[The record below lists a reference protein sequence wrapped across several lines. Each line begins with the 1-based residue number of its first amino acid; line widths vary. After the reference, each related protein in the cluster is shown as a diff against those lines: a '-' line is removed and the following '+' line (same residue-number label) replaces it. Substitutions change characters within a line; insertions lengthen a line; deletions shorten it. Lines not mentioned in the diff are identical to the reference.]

1 MNGVF
6 ENMTNKVTNQAQRYV
21 QTLGEEI
28 ANAITHGI
36 GTALSIAGLT
46 LLVFAAVM
54 LEDTWRIVAVSIY
67 GSTLVFLY
75 LASTLYH
82 SFQFKPVKRVFHIM
96 DHIGIFFLIAG
107 TYTPILLI
115 RMRDTPGWILLIG
128 IWTLAIIGSVIK
140 AFFTDRYTK
149 ISALIYIFMGW
160 TVIFRFEAF
169 ASAIDPGGIGLVVAG
184 GLSYT
189 IGVVP
194 FLWNKLPYNHAI
206 WHLFVIGGS
215 VCHFL
220 AIFRYIL
227 PMG

>member
-1 MNGVF
+1 
-6 ENMTNKVTNQAQRYV
+6 MTHNSTQQVQKYV
-21 QTLGEEI
+21 QTLSEEV
-28 ANAITHGI
+28 ANAVTHGI

-46 LLVFAAVM
+46 LLVVAAVT
-54 LEDTWRIVAVSIY
+54 LQDAWRIVAVSIY

-82 SFQFKPVKRVFHIM
+82 SFHFHPVKHVFHIM

-115 RMRDTPGWILLIG
+115 HMRDTPGWILFIA
-128 IWTLAIIGSVIK
+128 IWTMAIIGATIK

-149 ISALIYIFMGW
+149 ISSLIYIAMGW
-160 TVIFRFEAF
+160 AVIFRFDAF
-169 ASAIDPGGIGLVVAG
+169 ASAIDPAGVWLVLAG

-189 IGVVP
+189 VGVIP
-194 FLWNKLPYNHAI
+194 FLWHRLPYNHAI

-215 VCHFL
+215 VCHYI

-227 PMG
+227 PVG

>member
-1 MNGVF
+1 MA
-6 ENMTNKVTNQAQRYV
+6 EHKKDI

-36 GTALSIAGLT
+36 GTALAVSGLT
-46 LLVFAAVM
+46 LLVATAIAIQ
-54 LEDTWRIVAVSIY
+54 DRWRIVAVSIY

-82 SFQFKPVKRVFHIM
+82 SFQFKPVKRFFHIM

-107 TYTPILLI
+107 TYTPFLLI
-115 RMRDTPGWILLIG
+115 KMRDTTGWVILIAL
-128 IWTLAIIGSVIK
+128 WTLAIVGASIK
-140 AFFTDRYTK
+140 AFFTGRYTR
-149 ISALIYIFMGW
+149 ISSVIYILMGW
-160 TVIFRFEAF
+160 AAIFKFDAF
-169 ASAIDPGGIGLVVAG
+169 VTAVDPGALWLVIAG

-189 IGVVP
+189 IGVIP
-194 FLWNKLPYNHAI
+194 FLMHKVPYHHAI

-227 PMG
+227 PT

>member
-1 MNGVF
+1 
-6 ENMTNKVTNQAQRYV
+6 MTKPEKYV

-36 GTALSIAGLT
+36 GAALSIAGLT
-46 LLVFAAVM
+46 LLIVYATNLRDA
-54 LEDTWRIVAVSIY
+54 WRIVGVSIY
-67 GSTLVFLY
+67 GGSLVFLY

-82 SFQFKPVKRVFHIM
+82 SFQFKPVKRVFHIL

-115 RMRDTPGWILLIG
+115 KMRDTPGWILLISL
-128 IWTLAIIGSVIK
+128 WTLAIIGAVIK

-149 ISALIYIFMGW
+149 LSSLVYILMGW
-160 TVIFRFEAF
+160 AVIFRFDAF
-169 ASAIDPGGIGLVVAG
+169 VNSMDPGGIILVVAG

-189 IGVVP
+189 IGVIP
-194 FLWNKLPYNHAI
+194 FLWHRIPYNHAI